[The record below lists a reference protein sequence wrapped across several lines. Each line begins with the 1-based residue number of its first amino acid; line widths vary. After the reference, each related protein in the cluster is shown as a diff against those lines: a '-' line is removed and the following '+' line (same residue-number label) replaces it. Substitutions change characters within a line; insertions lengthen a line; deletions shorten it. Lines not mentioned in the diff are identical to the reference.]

1 MGDDEDTLARS
12 VATGLGALVLVAL
25 VIGGLVSL
33 VAVGALNVVGLAG
46 GDEGPA
52 EEPSLYFP
60 SSSPTPTEEPTAS
73 PSAVSST
80 APSSPTPSVT
90 SSPSKSP
97 TPRPERR
104 QRITLTA
111 SPSTVGSY
119 QRINLVGSYPGGNG
133 SVLQVQRREGGW
145 VDFPTTATV
154 EGGRFGTYVESGQTG
169 RNYFRVLDER
179 TGRASGAVSVVIR

>member
-25 VIGGLVSL
+25 AIGGLVSL

-46 GDEGPA
+46 DQGPA

-60 SSSPTPTEEPTAS
+60 SSSPTPAEQPTAS

-80 APSSPTPSVT
+80 AAPSPAPSVT
-90 SSPSKSP
+90 SSPSRTP
-97 TPRPERR
+97 TQRPEKRP
-104 QRITLTA
+104 RITLTA
-111 SPSTVGSY
+111 TPSTVGSY

-145 VDFPTTATV
+145 ADFPTTATV

-179 TGRASGAVSVVIR
+179 TGRASSPVAVVIR